1 MVKNMMIKHQY
12 LSIYA
17 SSRIYVSVNNK
28 MGINKISSAHLNIS
42 QTQIQNILSAS
53 NNGNA
58 SKQIVEH
65 CRFSFE
71 RYETKHPN
79 RLYSSTLV
87 YHIPSYMSIQQMQMI
102 GVIKNFT
109 PNVNSEIIYCGL

>member
-1 MVKNMMIKHQY
+1 MMIKHQY

>member
-1 MVKNMMIKHQY
+1 MIKHQY

-17 SSRIYVSVNNK
+17 SSRTYVSINNK
-28 MGINKISSAHLNIS
+28 MGFNKISSAHLNIS

-53 NNGNA
+53 NNGYA

-71 RYETKHPN
+71 RYETKHQN
-79 RLYSSTLV
+79 SSTLV
-87 YHIPSYMSIQQMQMI
+87 YHIPSYTSIQQMQMI
-102 GVIKNFT
+102 GIIKNFT